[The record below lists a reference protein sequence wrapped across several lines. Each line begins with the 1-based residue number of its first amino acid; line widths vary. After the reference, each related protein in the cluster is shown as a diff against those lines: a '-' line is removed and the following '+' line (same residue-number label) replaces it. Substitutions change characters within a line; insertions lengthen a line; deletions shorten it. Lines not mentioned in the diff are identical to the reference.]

1 MTDETPETS
10 RSVTAALTE
19 AAKAAGYAPS
29 VHNTQPWRWRVL
41 PDRLELFAV
50 RDRQLATTDPE
61 GRLLAVSCGTALH
74 HARVVL
80 AALGWAVD
88 VDRLPDSTVPDL
100 LARVV
105 ATEPA
110 ARPTDSA
117 ELLECLRARR
127 TDRRPVSDEAVST
140 DVLRTIAKAA
150 SAEGTQAQLLNRDQ
164 VLELAAA
171 AARAAAVEAKD
182 PLVQAELDYWTGRAG
197 PAGTGLPAS
206 VLPEHAPQTTVPGRD
221 FGREG
226 TLPIGPGHDQAAS
239 YALLYGDE
247 DEPVNWLRAGEA
259 LSAAWLTATRLGVS
273 LTPLSA
279 AVEVAN
285 TRQALRRLLADL
297 GYPYLVLR
305 LGLPDRTEAEPA
317 RTPRLPIEQVVDTSA
332 IESSS

>member
-19 AAKAAGYAPS
+19 AARAAGYAPS

-41 PDRLELFAV
+41 PERLELYAV
-50 RDRQLATTDPE
+50 RSRQLATTDPE
-61 GRLLAVSCGTALH
+61 GRLLAISCGTALH
-74 HARVVL
+74 HVRVAL

-88 VDRLPDSTVPDL
+88 VDRLPDPADPDL
-100 LARVV
+100 LARVIPI
-105 ATEPA
+105 EPTG
-110 ARPTDSA
+110 RPTDSA
-117 ELLECLRARR
+117 ELLACLRARR
-127 TDRRPVSDEAVST
+127 TDRRPVSDEAAPT
-140 DVLRTIAKAA
+140 DALRTIAKAA
-150 SAEGTQAQLLNRDQ
+150 SAEGTQAQLLNSDQ
-164 VLELAAA
+164 VLELAAS
-171 AARAAAVEAKD
+171 AARAASVEAKD
-182 PLVQAELDYWTGRAG
+182 PLVRAELDYWTGRAG
-197 PAGTGLPAS
+197 PTGTGLPAD
-206 VLPEHAPQTTVPGRD
+206 VLPEHTPQTTVPGRD

-226 TLPIGPGHDQAAS
+226 TLPIGPGHDRAAC

-285 TRQALRRLLADL
+285 TRQALRRLLSDL

-332 IESSS
+332 L